1 MAELATVMG
10 RSSHEEEE
18 DVEEEEEDEEEDQ
31 EETESR
37 APTTPAVLYE
47 APPPRQ
53 RAFASWEHFDRF
65 LDEYG
70 RATFQLFRK
79 RTSTSVK
86 LRNRRMAE
94 RAAAASAK
102 RRRVL
107 AARGLGMD
115 ADRSPSPLGAT
126 TAAVPFIPEKYG
138 NYSVT
143 LVCTHSGEYVPRGTG
158 KRSRQDVRATRCD
171 AQVNA
176 CLKLA
181 DPARDEYHVVVT
193 RAVLAHNHRV
203 DRETF
208 LQYSQSRLNL
218 SDALTDSVELMR
230 RTGVKPKDIRSY
242 IVTHS
247 ACAPTV
253 KDVQNLL
260 TRLKHQ
266 ADAAD
271 AADAAADAEQQHRA
285 AQLTPLPAGS
295 TGFLVSGQQDGDDT
309 SSRLA
314 TAFNDQ
320 VQPMQQFQVADS
332 VGRRIAHL
340 LAGLPS
346 DEFAGAVHVLG
357 LAETIIHKRRQEAS
371 DSSTDSPPTPAS
383 VASGSHV
390 RTAASMTTADAAAM
404 PGQLADRN
412 LLASTHRSVEGG
424 NSFMLRSPPRVH
436 DQVQMATNIK

>member
-1 MAELATVMG
+1 MG

-18 DVEEEEEDEEEDQ
+18 DVEEEEEEEEEQ
-31 EETESR
+31 EETEPR

-242 IVTHS
+242 IVAHS

-266 ADAAD
+266 
-271 AADAAADAEQQHRA
+271 ADAAADAEQQHRA

-295 TGFLVSGQQDGDDT
+295 TGFLVSGQQDGDDA
-309 SSRLA
+309 SRRLA

-320 VQPMQQFQVADS
+320 VQPMQ
-332 VGRRIAHL
+332 H
-340 LAGLPS
+340 

-371 DSSTDSPPTPAS
+371 DSSTESPPTPAS
-383 VASGSHV
+383 VASGGH
-390 RTAASMTTADAAAM
+390 T
-404 PGQLADRN
+404 QLRCQD
-412 LLASTHRSVEGG
+412 SSQTGT
-424 NSFMLRSPPRVH
+424 F
-436 DQVQMATNIK
+436 